1 MSLWLFVD
9 LEDVKHSA
17 GILAVLDVLEAA
29 TEAARVDVRAIAR
42 DVRDAPD
49 VEARALIVV
58 VDAGELVLEVV
69 RGVPGVVREV
79 VPDVPEAAQEV
90 ALEAAQ
96 ERVQERVITSVTRR
110 VPRWKHLKQSRTWER
125 ISHWDIS
132 LRRLTILL

>member
-29 TEAARVDVRAIAR
+29 T
-42 DVRDAPD
+42 RDAPD